1 MSETT
6 RHHGRLLRETIAP
19 YSAVAATGTFTKLS
33 ISLPSDLVEVV
44 RAAAAQSGL
53 SVSATI
59 AAALRR
65 TLDDAEQARLDA
77 ALELDREEN
86 VAWAQAYTPIAAELI
101 AKLEW

>member
-1 MSETT
+1 M
-6 RHHGRLLRETIAP
+6 LRETVAP
-19 YSAVAATGTFTKLS
+19 YAAGPVGGTSTKLS

-44 RAAAAQSGL
+44 RAAAADSGL

-77 ALELDREEN
+77 ALAIDREEN
-86 VAWAQAYTPIAAELI
+86 VEWARAYAPIAADQI
-101 AKLEW
+101 GKLEW